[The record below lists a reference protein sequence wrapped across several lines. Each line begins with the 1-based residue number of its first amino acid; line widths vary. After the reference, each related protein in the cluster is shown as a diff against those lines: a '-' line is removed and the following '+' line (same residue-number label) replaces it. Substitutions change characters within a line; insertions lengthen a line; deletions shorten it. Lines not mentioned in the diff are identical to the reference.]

1 MKKIIYII
9 IVIIVLTLFVF
20 IVYKNYNY
28 KNSYINKNNFF
39 DFKKIEH
46 LVSQHAFD
54 NEILSDMT
62 AISFPIPLPP
72 NDWKFPIAF
81 MLYYSIPSEIG
92 GHINPDINMP
102 YAYIVVDTKKEEIIS
117 YEQKEISDSR
127 VPARFI
133 AKITESMDRE
143 MKKYIFNREIYEE
156 LIPYI
161 FYLYWEN
168 ITLSKKDIEAIY
180 KYIEINSL
188 ILEDS
193 LAEEYHK
200 INPDF
205 FEWLDNKKNVSVS
218 TV

>member
-72 NDWKFPIAF
+72 ND
-81 MLYYSIPSEIG
+81 
-92 GHINPDINMP
+92 
-102 YAYIVVDTKKEEIIS
+102 
-117 YEQKEISDSR
+117 
-127 VPARFI
+127 
-133 AKITESMDRE
+133 
-143 MKKYIFNREIYEE
+143 
-156 LIPYI
+156 
-161 FYLYWEN
+161 
-168 ITLSKKDIEAIY
+168 
-180 KYIEINSL
+180 
-188 ILEDS
+188 
-193 LAEEYHK
+193 
-200 INPDF
+200 
-205 FEWLDNKKNVSVS
+205 
-218 TV
+218 